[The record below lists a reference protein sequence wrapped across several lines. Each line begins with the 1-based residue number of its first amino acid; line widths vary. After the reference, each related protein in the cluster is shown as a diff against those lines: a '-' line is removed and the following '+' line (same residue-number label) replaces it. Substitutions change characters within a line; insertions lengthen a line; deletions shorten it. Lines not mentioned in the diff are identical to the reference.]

1 MCAWVR
7 HPAVQVGCT
16 LSIQRD
22 ITLECPTC
30 LLPCEWSCMC
40 EKSTAPVHT
49 NLILNCPLLPS
60 FCFMHFS
67 SSSCICLLPLFSSIS
82 GYSPFT
88 SFPSKALAANPVSD
102 LPSPLDLGNQ
112 LISVS
117 HSFHMPCN
125 HQILSVPAGI
135 ILPAVS
141 FFLAYNW
148 TSFWD

>member
-7 HPAVQVGCT
+7 HAAVQVGCT

-49 NLILNCPLLPS
+49 NLIISCPLLPS
-60 FCFMHFS
+60 LCFMHFS

-117 HSFHMPCN
+117 HSFHTSYALQSSNPLCTCRYYSSCCV
-125 HQILSVPAGI
+125 IFLSI
-135 ILPAVS
+135 
-141 FFLAYNW
+141 
-148 TSFWD
+148 